1 MALSSS
7 SKRPARTG
15 PGPRARGVLS
25 WLLCGS
31 TLLVTFSAAHPA
43 RAFDWEKMVMPG
55 PLVSAHEEYEA
66 DCASC
71 HKAFDVE
78 AQRTLCLDCHE
89 LVAAD
94 IETHEGFHGRH
105 PLASSGQCKLC
116 HSEHLGRDADI
127 RGLSDANFDH
137 DTTDHPLLGAH
148 QSTACASCHVA
159 DVARRDAPNDCIG
172 CHRDD
177 DAHNGALSED
187 CAKCHD
193 ETRWTTTRFDHDETD
208 YPLTGAHEKAPCV
221 GCHVGARYEDTPTT
235 CVSCHAIDDA
245 HDGRFGKDCA
255 SCHDTAGWAK
265 KGFDHERESGFPLVG
280 AHAKTACAT
289 CHRQPPGERELPEDC
304 SGCHAS
310 EDVHAGRFGTTCDD
324 CHDSTRWSPVV
335 FKHGDRTG
343 FSLMGAHAKVPCND
357 CHTGNDASLNEGA
370 TCITCHRADDV
381 HQGTLGE
388 DCAECH
394 DENGFTA
401 RVRFDHDL
409 TRFPL
414 LGMHAVAPCESC
426 HESHDF
432 KRQSLNCVACHA
444 VDDVHDRSLGLDC
457 AMCHTPNGW
466 EVWRFD
472 HDKQTDFALHGAHE
486 GLECSACHDRPAPDG
501 IRLAHACVECHSD
514 DDVHRGGFGRTCDS
528 CHSDEAWKP
537 ARLGRRQ
544 RGRE

>member
-7 SKRPARTG
+7 SNRPARTG

-31 TLLVTFSAAHPA
+31 TLLVTFSAVHPA

-265 KGFDHERESGFPLVG
+265 KGFDHERESGFPS
-280 AHAKTACAT
+280 
-289 CHRQPPGERELPEDC
+289 
-304 SGCHAS
+304 SGPTRRRPARPAIAS
-310 EDVHAGRFGTTCDD
+310 RRV
-324 CHDSTRWSPVV
+324 S
-335 FKHGDRTG
+335 
-343 FSLMGAHAKVPCND
+343 
-357 CHTGNDASLNEGA
+357 AS
-370 TCITCHRADDV
+370 CPR
-381 HQGTLGE
+381 
-388 DCAECH
+388 
-394 DENGFTA
+394 TA
-401 RVRFDHDL
+401 RDA
-409 TRFPL
+409 TR
-414 LGMHAVAPCESC
+414 ARTS
-426 HESHDF
+426 
-432 KRQSLNCVACHA
+432 
-444 VDDVHDRSLGLDC
+444 
-457 AMCHTPNGW
+457 TP
-466 EVWRFD
+466 
-472 HDKQTDFALHGAHE
+472 GAS
-486 GLECSACHDRPAPDG
+486 GRPATIATTRPAG
-501 IRLAHACVECHSD
+501 HQ
-514 DDVHRGGFGRTCDS
+514 S
-528 CHSDEAWKP
+528 CSSTATARASRSWAPTQRCP
-537 ARLGRRQ
+537 ATTAT
-544 RGRE
+544 RETTLP